1 MNEINM
7 IKNLVSKGG
16 NPQQIIM
23 DNLLKN
29 NSNPMITNLLNMAK
43 NGDAKGVENFARNL
57 FKDKGRDFDSE
68 FSNFMK
74 QIR

>member
-7 IKNLVSKGG
+7 IKNLVNKGG

>member
-7 IKNLVSKGG
+7 IKNLVSNGR

-57 FKDKGRDFDSE
+57 FKEQGRDFNAE
-68 FSNFMK
+68 FSNFIK

>member
-16 NPQQIIM
+16 NPQQIVM

-29 NSNPMITNLLNMAK
+29 NSNPMITKLLTMAK
-43 NGDAKGVENFARNL
+43 KGDTQGVENFARNL
-57 FKDKGRDFDSE
+57 FKDKGRDFDAE
-68 FSNFMK
+68 FSDFMK

>member
-1 MNEINM
+1 MNEINT

-16 NPQQIIM
+16 NPKQIIM

-68 FSNFMK
+68 FADFMK